1 MAGAYYT
8 AIVFFQDRGP
18 VKYHNIRECKQAV
31 FMNFI
36 RKNFSGNKPAAANF
50 YSKETK
56 LFNFQL
62 KF

>member
-1 MAGAYYT
+1 MKYYT

-18 VKYHNIRECKQAV
+18 VKYRNIKEWQKNR
-31 FMNFI
+31 FMKFI
-36 RKNFSGNKPAAANF
+36 VNHFPANKPTAANF

-56 LFNFQL
+56 AYLFQE